1 MTPRIRVWSG
11 RRWRRKCPDKDFEFV
26 ALDSELEFDDSE
38 KDFYADGWLS
48 SWQKSRVTRNMFMSA
63 CAYRTFVGTCVVL
76 NILEIFGG
84 TDLLVGKVLLRN
96 SREGKSLGRAGSHES
111 FELSHKSWEN

>member
-26 ALDSELEFDDSE
+26 ALDSELELDDSE

-48 SWQKSRVTRNMFMSA
+48 SWAEIKGDEDYVFVCRRVQDFCWYLRSCQHFRNFWWYRLIGWQNVFKELEGRKVIGESWVTRKF
-63 CAYRTFVGTCVVL
+63 
-76 NILEIFGG
+76 
-84 TDLLVGKVLLRN
+84 
-96 SREGKSLGRAGSHES
+96 
-111 FELSHKSWEN
+111 